1 MPLLLNRSA
10 GAGRHHHPPFGSG
23 SRDASRAPIRLYEL
37 PPRLTPRRL
46 GDYSAVAPADALAG
60 LRRLARPL
68 AGLRVLHLSAGPFG
82 SAVADAL
89 AALVPLQRELGLEVE
104 WRVLRAHGDAAVLG
118 SWSTIYEELSGGI
131 AGSSAAVDVGH
142 PFDTTRLS
150 RLWDVIVLHD
160 PQLIGLPGLRPG
172 EGGADWL
179 WHCHLDL
186 RTASPT
192 RWPEVYRGLSGF
204 AAVLFAHEAFSPGQL
219 GLPRVIMPEPVLD
232 PCSPRNAPLA
242 APLLPTLMRQLGID
256 PERPIVGQFAPN
268 GHRYATLAAL
278 GAYWLARHDVPG
290 LQLVL
295 ADVSAASPETLPSAG
310 TPPETAEILRAAARD
325 GDVHLLTPLGGLTA
339 THINALERSVDV
351 ALQMAV
357 PRGWSQGLLEC
368 QWKGK
373 PAVVGRYGQL
383 AEQAGWGSYGAVVD
397 GAPDAAERIV
407 DLLRQPERAGR
418 IGAAARRSVLEGH
431 LILAQVAAY
440 LRLFQQLA
448 EKRTIGTG
456 GEPG

>member
-1 MPLLLNRSA
+1 MPLLLNRPA
-10 GAGRHHHPPFGSG
+10 GAGRHHRRPFGPG
-23 SRDASRAPIRLYEL
+23 SRGASPAPVQLYEL

-46 GDYSAVAPADALAG
+46 GDYSAVAPAGTLAE
-60 LRRLARPL
+60 LRNLARPL

-104 WRVLRAHGDAAVLG
+104 WRVLRAAGDAAGPG
-118 SWSTIYEELSGGI
+118 SWSTVYEELSGGV
-131 AGSSAAVDVGH
+131 ASNSTALDVRR

-160 PQLIGLPGLRPG
+160 PQLIGLPGLRPD
-172 EGGADWL
+172 EGSAAWL

-204 AAVLFAHEAFSPGQL
+204 AAVLFAHEAFSPGHL

-232 PCSPRNAPLA
+232 PCSPRNAPLD
-242 APLLPTLMRQLGID
+242 APLLPALLRQQGLD
-256 PERPIVGQFAPN
+256 PERPIIGQFAPH

-278 GAYWLARHDVPG
+278 GAYWLARHEIPG

-295 ADVSAASPETLPSAG
+295 ADVSAASPETQVPSTS

-325 GDVHLLTPLGGLTA
+325 HDVH
-339 THINALERSVDV
+339 
-351 ALQMAV
+351 
-357 PRGWSQGLLEC
+357 
-368 QWKGK
+368 
-373 PAVVGRYGQL
+373 
-383 AEQAGWGSYGAVVD
+383 
-397 GAPDAAERIV
+397 
-407 DLLRQPERAGR
+407 
-418 IGAAARRSVLEGH
+418 
-431 LILAQVAAY
+431 
-440 LRLFQQLA
+440 
-448 EKRTIGTG
+448 
-456 GEPG
+456 